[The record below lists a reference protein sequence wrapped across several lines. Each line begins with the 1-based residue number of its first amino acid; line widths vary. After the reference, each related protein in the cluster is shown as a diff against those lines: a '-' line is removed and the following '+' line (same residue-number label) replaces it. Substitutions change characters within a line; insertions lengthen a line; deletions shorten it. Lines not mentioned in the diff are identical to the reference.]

1 MSTFNRSNWNKNSG
15 IWSRLFPQQ
24 RLSLLGADQLFS
36 VSFESYLRTIS
47 PSDGR
52 HSPFYRTITSWGRN
66 TAPLVVC
73 SAKPDPARPIS
84 KPTYMESLY
93 SDKDDLTDNRDD
105 LERYLESG
113 RRKPP

>member
-66 TAPLVVC
+66 TAPLIGTKLGLC
-73 SAKPDPARPIS
+73 QGCD
-84 KPTYMESLY
+84 SLNM
-93 SDKDDLTDNRDD
+93 LTGPPFDFKQRIHFPNRGGLDIVTGD
-105 LERYLESG
+105 QA
-113 RRKPP
+113 